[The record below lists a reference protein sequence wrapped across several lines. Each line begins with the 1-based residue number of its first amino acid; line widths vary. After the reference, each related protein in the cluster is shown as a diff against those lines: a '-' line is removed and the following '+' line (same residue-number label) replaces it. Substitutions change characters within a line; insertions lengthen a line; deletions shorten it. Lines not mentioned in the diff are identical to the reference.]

1 MGGSPNRHA
10 AVTPRAYGAS
20 VMAANYQHL
29 RAFHAIALEGSVTRA
44 ARRLNVAQPTLSQ
57 QLKALEERHGV
68 SLFES
73 RRSPLTLTGAGRDLF
88 ALTERLFAA
97 AADVDDMLG
106 EAVSLNGGSLR
117 IGGDCPP
124 QVARV
129 VASFRA
135 RNPGAHVQVRMGN
148 ARDTMRW
155 LAEAEIDAAIAS
167 DPSVDGQFTYDP
179 LYADHLS
186 VALPI
191 DHPLAALDAAPIQ
204 RLAGETLLIREPTSK
219 TRAFTEQALG
229 AAGVEVHE
237 TLELQSRETIREAVA
252 LGLGVSV
259 FFSSECPP
267 DPRIAYRPLSGQ
279 VRERPLRGYLV
290 CQQDRRRSALIRAL
304 RAIAVE
310 LADPLKL
317 DGAA

>member
-1 MGGSPNRHA
+1 
-10 AVTPRAYGAS
+10 
-20 VMAANYQHL
+20 MAANYQHL
-29 RAFHAIALEGSVTRA
+29 RAFHAIALDGSVTRA

-68 SLFES
+68 SLFEG
-73 RRSPLTLTGAGRDLF
+73 RRSPLQLTAAGRDLF

-97 AADVDDMLG
+97 ASDVDDMLG
-106 EAVSLNGGSLR
+106 EAVTLSGGSLR

-124 QVARV
+124 QVARM
-129 VASFRA
+129 VARFRA
-135 RNPGAHVQVRMGN
+135 LSPGANIQVRMGN

-167 DPSVDGQFTYDP
+167 DPPVDGQFTYDP
-179 LYADHLS
+179 LYTDNLS
-186 VALPI
+186 VALPAG
-191 DHPLAALDAAPIQ
+191 HPLAALDTAPIEQ
-204 RLAGETLLIREPTSK
+204 LADQTLLIREPTSK

-229 AAGVEVHE
+229 AAGVEVRE

-267 DPRIAYRPLSGQ
+267 DPRIAYRPLSGLA
-279 VRERPLRGYLV
+279 REQPLHGYLV

-304 RAIAVE
+304 RALAAE
-310 LADPLKL
+310 LVQTPL
-317 DGAA
+317 

>member
-1 MGGSPNRHA
+1 
-10 AVTPRAYGAS
+10 
-20 VMAANYQHL
+20 MAANYQHL

-73 RRSPLTLTGAGRDLF
+73 RRSPLKLTSAGNGLF

-106 EAVSLNGGSLR
+106 EVVSLNGGSLR

-124 QVARV
+124 QVARM
-129 VASFRA
+129 VARFRA
-135 RNPGAHVQVRMGN
+135 CNPAARVQVRMGN
-148 ARDTMRW
+148 ARETMRW
-155 LAEAEIDAAIAS
+155 LAEAEIDAAITS
-167 DPSVDGQFTYDP
+167 DPPVDSQFTYDP
-179 LYADHLS
+179 LYSDHLS
-186 VALPI
+186 VALPA
-191 DHPLAALDAAPIQ
+191 DHPLTALETTPIE
-204 RLAGETLLIREPTSK
+204 RLGEETLLIREATSK
-219 TRAFTEQALG
+219 TRAFTEQALDS
-229 AAGVEVHE
+229 AGIEVRE

-267 DPRIAYRPLSGQ
+267 DPRIVYRRLSGQ
-279 VRERPLRGYLV
+279 VRERPLHGYLV
-290 CQQDRRRSALIRAL
+290 CQQDRGEAR
-304 RAIAVE
+304 
-310 LADPLKL
+310 
-317 DGAA
+317 

>member
-1 MGGSPNRHA
+1 
-10 AVTPRAYGAS
+10 
-20 VMAANYQHL
+20 MAANYQHL
-29 RAFHAIALEGSVTRA
+29 RAFHAIALEGSVTQA

-68 SLFES
+68 GLFES
-73 RRSPLTLTGAGRDLF
+73 RRSPLKLTSAGRDLF
-88 ALTERLFAA
+88 ALTERLFSA

-129 VASFRA
+129 VARFRA

-148 ARDTMRW
+148 ARETIRW
-155 LAEAEIDAAIAS
+155 LSAAEIDVAIAS
-167 DPSVDGQFTYDP
+167 DPPADGQFIYDP
-179 LYADHLS
+179 LYTDHLA
-186 VALPI
+186 VALPVG
-191 DHPLAALDAAPIQ
+191 HPLAALETTPIQ
-204 RLAGETLLIREPTSK
+204 SLAGETLLIREPQSK

-229 AAGVEVHE
+229 AAEVEVCE

-267 DPRIAYRPLSGQ
+267 DPRIAYRTLSGQ
-279 VRERPLRGYLV
+279 VREQPLRGYLV

-304 RAIAVE
+304 RAIASE
-310 LADPLKL
+310 LSDA
-317 DGAA
+317 GVG

>member
-1 MGGSPNRHA
+1 MGL
-10 AVTPRAYGAS
+10 
-20 VMAANYQHL
+20 VMAANFQHL

-73 RRSPLTLTGAGRDLF
+73 RRSPLKLTGAGRDL
-88 ALTERLFAA
+88 LTLTDRLFSV

-106 EAVSLNGGSLR
+106 EAVSLSGGSLR

-129 VASFRA
+129 VARFRA
-135 RNPGAHVQVRMGN
+135 QNPDAHVQVRMGN
-148 ARDTMRW
+148 ARETMRW
-155 LAEAEIDAAIAS
+155 LAQAEIDVAIAS
-167 DPSVDGQFTYDP
+167 DPSVDGQFIYDP
-179 LYADHLS
+179 LYTDHLS
-186 VALPI
+186 VALPA
-191 DHPLAALDAAPIQ
+191 DHPLAAMETAPIAA
-204 RLAGETLLIREPTSK
+204 LAGQTLLIREPTSK

-229 AAGVEVHE
+229 AAGIEVRE

-252 LGLGVSV
+252 LGLGLSV

-267 DPRIAYRPLSGQ
+267 DPRIAYRKLSGQ
-279 VRERPLRGYLV
+279 AREQQLRGYLV

-304 RAIAVE
+304 RAIAAELVE
-310 LADPLKL
+310 AGACPIRPIWDRCADRS
-317 DGAA
+317 

>member
-1 MGGSPNRHA
+1 MP
-10 AVTPRAYGAS
+10 
-20 VMAANYQHL
+20 ANYQHL

-73 RRSPLTLTGAGRDLF
+73 RRSPLQLTAAGRDLL

-106 EAVSLNGGSLR
+106 EAVTLSGGSLR

-129 VASFRA
+129 VARFRA
-135 RNPGAHVQVRMGN
+135 LSPGTSVQVRMGN
-148 ARDTMRW
+148 ARETMRW

-167 DPSVDGQFTYDP
+167 DPPVDGQFTYDP
-179 LYADHLS
+179 LYTDHLS
-186 VALPI
+186 VALPR
-191 DHPLAALDAAPIQ
+191 DH
-204 RLAGETLLIREPTSK
+204 RLAEHAAIPVQALSEETLLIREPSSK
-219 TRAFTEQALG
+219 TRAFTEQALN
-229 AAGVEVHE
+229 AAQVEVRE
-237 TLELQSRETIREAVA
+237 TLEMQSRETIREAVA
-252 LGLGVSV
+252 LGLGVGV

-267 DPRIAYRPLSGQ
+267 DTRIVHRPLVGLA
-279 VRERPLRGYLV
+279 REQPLRGYLV
-290 CQQDRRRSALIRAL
+290 CQQDRRRSAMVRAL

-310 LADPLKL
+310 LVATVD
-317 DGAA
+317 

>member
-1 MGGSPNRHA
+1 
-10 AVTPRAYGAS
+10 
-20 VMAANYQHL
+20 MAANFQHL

-68 SLFES
+68 SLFEG
-73 RRSPLTLTGAGRDLF
+73 RKSPLKLSSAGTDLF
-88 ALTERLFAA
+88 VLTERLFAA

-106 EAVSLNGGSLR
+106 EAVSLDGGSLR

-129 VASFRA
+129 VACFRA

-148 ARDTMRW
+148 ARETIRW
-155 LAEAEIDAAIAS
+155 LSAGEIDVAIAS
-167 DPSVDGQFTYDP
+167 DPPADGQFTYDP
-179 LYADHLS
+179 LYTDHLS
-186 VALPI
+186 VALPAA
-191 DHPLAALDAAPIQ
+191 HPLAALETMPIE
-204 RLAGETLLIREPTSK
+204 RLTDETLLIREPTSK

-229 AAGVEVHE
+229 SAGVEVRQ

-267 DPRIAYRPLSGQ
+267 DHRIAYRRLSGQ
-279 VRERPLRGYLV
+279 VREQALRGYLV
-290 CQQDRRRSALIRAL
+290 CQQDRRRSAIVRAL
-304 RAIAVE
+304 RAIAAE
-310 LADPLKL
+310 LSAPIDKGRDLSR
-317 DGAA
+317 GAAERSLT